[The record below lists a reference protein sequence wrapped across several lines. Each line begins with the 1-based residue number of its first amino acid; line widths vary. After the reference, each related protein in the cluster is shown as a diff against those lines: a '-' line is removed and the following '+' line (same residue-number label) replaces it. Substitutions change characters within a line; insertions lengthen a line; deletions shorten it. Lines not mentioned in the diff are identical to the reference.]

1 MASAYSES
9 EPVLVSRLSKAGFDQ
24 AERDL
29 ILKHVKSLKQLAFV
43 SSFAPGA
50 ADEGPLI
57 EALKAMLGKD
67 PEMSQKAAFRAV
79 FHEAYAI
86 VTSEMRQ
93 QVERVEEPTV
103 RHLSQPERAERIE
116 RQRSQ
121 LTGITIKGSSEPS
134 EALVDLCVGQYEANV
149 IQYVPWSKCTSREQ
163 ELLGD
168 GKKDLKLSIDGES
181 GKLKVENKAKDQVAD
196 TSTEVMLLQ
205 ALQRRALAFDQA
217 NIVSFTK
224 LDMWHQKL
232 MKARL
237 TPPPPGY
244 QQVTFTQLQN
254 ADSRLFLELQ
264 DHTRTGIQSDAK
276 GRPIDGII
284 DSVSC
289 MHEVVSLMQPLQGG
303 PSSSYGPSE
312 PARLRDELRGCN
324 SHTAKGHPICYAF
337 NLGSCPNK
345 VTGNK
350 CEKGLHICAVPKC
363 GMNHA
368 AINAILAP
376 STEDSVAGSGSGEGH
391 SRAIQEVLKAHPEG
405 DEPLL
410 SAPEGA
416 QAMPFEE
423 QGSNPLDPKVHAD
436 SYAEELLSLDR
447 NPTAQ
452 ELIRLFDML
461 PQEPLLS
468 KTRDDGAAAFSTGA
482 YVKGPLLGLRSN
494 CSKHPAASKIF
505 AQAVQR
511 AAPGMKFST
520 LSVFSDLK
528 TEPHV
533 DRFNSP
539 FPNILVP
546 LSNFRKGEVWVESA
560 QGVFPCEVDGVTKRG
575 ILIDVASGP
584 KAFYACSHVHATRP
598 WSGRR
603 VVIVGFCIARVQE
616 LDVDCRARLA
626 ELDFPVPQTPP
637 NFSPD
642 LIEVRGTFHDLRS
655 SQVDAACDA
664 LPAQLQAASLL
675 CLDLFCNAGEFGA
688 SLKAAGFDVLAIEQP
703 HLKQRALLSV
713 VSLDLRKAAS
723 WDFLVKVVLARRVV
737 FVLAAPTVAASSGD
751 LPEGFAQVASELSS
765 FLALLATL
773 DIGWGVLNP
782 LSSRLWATLA
792 LPASH
797 VVKFDLLAHGG
808 EQHQHMLL
816 HTNVQTLSA
825 LAVPCD
831 ESQKPLKTFRS
842 VTSLRDR
849 PRLLCSRFAAQIVV
863 FAGTLGFAVSPDA
876 VKPSANHRSSIAV
889 QRQPKVSKA
898 PPLMPEYKHR
908 VTLQVPSMDA
918 LRYDAKNSLTAA
930 FQSVP
935 VGARILQ
942 VVPVQ
947 GGEGP
952 SGSGFRVTFGVYRTE
967 DEFVRT
973 AVTLSHPF
981 DLSSAVPDEMLE
993 ILAFTLTKG
1002 PLAVM
1007 RHRLDTLTKWKK
1019 WSQELRGA
1027 EASLHARLHPDV
1039 EKIVARKNLTLLR
1052 RVAEDL
1058 QWPDATIIDDIE
1070 NGFELVGEAKVT
1082 GIFEV
1087 DPKPSSMS
1095 VDELLDHAK
1104 FLKPAL
1110 WGKVSGDASHPDDQ
1124 ELWDLTCAEADEKG
1138 WLHGPYTWEQLQ
1150 NMFDSKWI
1158 PVRRFSI
1165 RQKNKLRPID
1175 DLSENAVNQAW
1186 TVMERIGLR
1195 ALDEITWAC
1204 MALMR
1209 ASLGRRE
1216 VFFRKSDG
1224 SVLSGPL
1231 HSYWQQ
1237 DTRRCSPVLKTT
1249 DLRSAY
1255 KQFAIRPGHHRMC
1268 VVTLKDPADGLT
1280 KGFVCRVLP
1289 FGALASVGQFNR
1301 FSRLWQRILW
1311 ELKLAAASYFD
1322 DFPSVEV
1329 RALAENHDSSV
1340 KAALRLFGVDWASD
1354 KDLPFS
1360 QTADVLGVRLD
1371 ATDTEGGVLR
1381 VRNKPERSKEIAS
1394 SIDKILADGCIDP
1407 KQIPSLFGR
1416 IQFSESQLMGRQG
1429 RLALAQIRWLSSAR
1443 HRHVLSS
1450 LDATVFRSLRERMLE
1465 GRPREIQV
1473 LPVGGQTLVF
1483 TDGACDKLGDKFS
1496 CSIGGVMY
1504 RVLPTGSY
1512 ETRAFGCYLD
1522 ESVVEQWAG
1531 LGKRHLIGPTEL
1543 FAVVA
1548 ARRPDM
1554 VVFYVDHSGV
1564 LSAMIKGSSR
1574 DDLWRSILLHYECAD
1589 SLGPAISWFAR
1600 VPSKSNPGD
1609 GPSRSDWRFPV
1620 FGEYFEDRIVCFISG
1635 RVLKVT
1641 GQREAVGQLKY
1652 LSPDKCVSRLHE
1664 VTHAKDSSRQVE
1676 IDQSRLIIK
1685 ETQDE
1690 FSMPASS
1697 ALQVQEALRRRGLAY
1712 TFAQAVSWNAYDKY
1726 VTKLFG
1732 HMHRDPPPN
1741 HNRIF
1746 VSQIVEADRLVFTRL
1761 IELNIK
1767 PKQEPSG
1774 ARPMDEALHAALESY
1789 QVSFALMHL
1798 ASKGSNTPRRPWKRP
1813 RVQPDAAA
1821 ASVNPDAKK
1830 GKGKGKKGKA
1840 APWISIPKFI
1850 RDRGGVAVT
1859 PAGEPICFTYSI
1871 HGKCNTPGCTRK
1883 HAAASGCA
1891 TGDAHIFEGHG
1902 PVKLDPVLFSGLCE
1916 EFGRQVPFVD
1926 HPAEALA
1933 RTILDSK
1940 SFEFTCIAELVSL
1953 LPSEAPARS
1962 DGVNPGGHSWTSGAY
1977 VLGGNLGARSNMK
1990 LFPAVSALLAVVLR
2004 AACDDAVFTSLALLT
2019 NQSAWLHR
2027 DLNNACESLNT
2038 AVALS
2043 SFSGGGIWV
2052 QGTGDV
2058 FAAPSGVSSFPVV
2071 LEIFSGVGRLTA
2083 QLRAR
2088 GASGSLAVDSS
2099 QVSAPAAPP
2108 KVLDVATNQQLLSSW
2123 LEADHVVGVHFAP
2136 PVVMS
2141 APLERAVQYLVSR
2154 AVELALLVSIELPA
2168 TSTFWSS
2175 AAGRKVRSLCP
2186 YLRVFPLADCA
2197 DANASSLLVSNRD
2210 VFDGFATAAHGA
2222 PAVSSETAQLW
2233 DRTYTWEVA
2242 AKLADGFVPRRFLF
2256 AAPQV
2261 ASTRAATMS
2270 QPKAS
2275 KFPALVSEHQQVLL
2289 VRGDMDWPVARM
2301 ERLKSDLQLPP
2312 HLQCPLRVL
2321 PTGAQLLREFVAA
2334 AIRAGH
2340 PCKWEA
2346 ALPQVLQDAIQ
2357 RNASSSAE
2365 QLARDRA
2372 LFFKTWLSRAKE
2384 LESEEASFK
2393 ASLAPH
2399 VSSILAPKR
2408 LLLFKELLSAYE
2420 YPDPEV
2426 FDEITRG
2433 IRLTGQTPNTGIFPP
2448 TFKPAVRQAVDLE
2461 QWAPGARSRVLE
2473 CIKPQGDVDAVVHEK
2488 TVEER
2493 EKGWECPFKVDRM
2506 ICGLPIDSCRC
2517 IQNLCDTPTSLI
2529 GTPLRVPLSLIN
2541 CLHFRLE
2548 LPGQCS
2554 DSFE

>member
-9 EPVLVSRLSKAGFDQ
+9 EPVLVSRLSKAGFEQ

-57 EALKAMLGKD
+57 EALKTMLGKD
-67 PEMSQKAAFRAV
+67 PEMNQKAAFRAV

-134 EALVDLCVGQYEANV
+134 EALVDLCVGQYEADV

-237 TPPPPGY
+237 TAPPPGY
-244 QQVTFTQLQN
+244 QQVTFAQLQN

-312 PARLRDELRGCN
+312 PARLRESPYKGKGKGKDGKGKKRFVAMPSELRGCN
-324 SHTAKGHPICYAF
+324 SHTAKGRPICYAF

-368 AINAILAP
+368 AVKCP
-376 STEDSVAGSGSGEGH
+376 KKPKDGEQAGSGGGEGH
-391 SRAIQEVLKAHPEG
+391 SRAIQQVLTAHPEG

-416 QAMPFEE
+416 QAVSFEG
-423 QGSNPLDPKVHAD
+423 QGSKLDPKVHAD
-436 SYAEELLSLDR
+436 SYAEELLSLGRD
-447 NPTAQ
+447 PTAQ

-468 KTRDDGAAAFSTGA
+468 NTRNDGAVAFSTGA

-494 CSKHPAASKIF
+494 CNKHPAASRVF

-511 AAPGMKFST
+511 AAPGMQFST

-546 LSNFRKGEVWVESA
+546 LSNFQKGEVWVESA
-560 QGVFPCEVDGVTKRG
+560 QGDFPLEVDGVTKRG

-603 VVIVGFCIARVQE
+603 VVIVGFCVARVQE
-616 LDVDCRARLA
+616 LDVECRARLA
-626 ELDFPVPQTPP
+626 ELSFPVPQTAP

-642 LIEVRGTFHDLRS
+642 LIEVGGTFHDLRS
-655 SQVDAACDA
+655 SQVDEACDA
-664 LPAQLQAASLL
+664 LPAQLQAASLM

-688 SLKAAGFDVLAIEQP
+688 SLRAAGFDVLAVEQP
-703 HLKQRALLSV
+703 
-713 VSLDLRKAAS
+713 KAAS

-737 FVLAAPTVAASSGD
+737 FVLAAPTVAASAGE
-751 LPEGFAQVASELSS
+751 LPAGFAQVSSELSS
-765 FLALLATL
+765 FLAFLATL
-773 DIGWGVLNP
+773 DIGWCVLNP
-782 LSSRLWATLA
+782 LTSRLWSTLA
-792 LPASH
+792 LPASQA
-797 VVKFDLLAHGG
+797 VKFDLRAHGG
-808 EQHQHMLL
+808 EQHRQMLL

-825 LAVPCD
+825 LAVSADDNQEP
-831 ESQKPLKTFRS
+831 SRAFQS
-842 VTSLRDR
+842 VTSLRAR
-849 PRLLCSRFAAQIVV
+849 PRLLCSRLAAQVVV
-863 FAGTLGFAVSPDA
+863 FAGSLGFAVSPDA

-889 QRQPKVSKA
+889 QRQPKVSKV

-1070 NGFELVGEAKVT
+1070 NGFELVGEAKLT

-1095 VDELLDHAK
+1095 VDELLEHAK

-1186 TVMERIGLR
+1186 AVMERIGLR

-1209 ASLGRRE
+1209 TSLGRRE

-1231 HSYWQQ
+1231 HSYWHQ
-1237 DTRRCSPVLKTT
+1237 DARRCSPVLKTT

-1255 KQFAIRPGHHRMC
+1255 KQFAIRPEHHRMC
-1268 VVTLKDPADGLT
+1268 VVTLKDPADGST

-1360 QTADVLGVRLD
+1360 PTADVLGVRLD
-1371 ATDTEGGVLR
+1371 ATDMEGGVLR
-1381 VRNKPERSKEIAS
+1381 VKNKPERSKEIAS

-1473 LPVGGQTLVF
+1473 LPIGGQTLVF

-1504 RVLPTGSY
+1504 RVLPNGFR

-1548 ARRPDM
+1548 ARHVWKDFLNDQR

-1589 SLGPAISWFAR
+1589 SMGPAISWFAR

-1609 GPSRSDWRFPV
+1609 GPSRSDWRFPI

-1641 GQREAVGQLKY
+1641 GQR
-1652 LSPDKCVSRLHE
+1652 
-1664 VTHAKDSSRQVE
+1664 
-1676 IDQSRLIIK
+1676 
-1685 ETQDE
+1685 
-1690 FSMPASS
+1690 
-1697 ALQVQEALRRRGLAY
+1697 
-1712 TFAQAVSWNAYDKY
+1712 
-1726 VTKLFG
+1726 
-1732 HMHRDPPPN
+1732 
-1741 HNRIF
+1741 
-1746 VSQIVEADRLVFTRL
+1746 
-1761 IELNIK
+1761 
-1767 PKQEPSG
+1767 
-1774 ARPMDEALHAALESY
+1774 
-1789 QVSFALMHL
+1789 
-1798 ASKGSNTPRRPWKRP
+1798 
-1813 RVQPDAAA
+1813 
-1821 ASVNPDAKK
+1821 
-1830 GKGKGKKGKA
+1830 
-1840 APWISIPKFI
+1840 
-1850 RDRGGVAVT
+1850 
-1859 PAGEPICFTYSI
+1859 
-1871 HGKCNTPGCTRK
+1871 
-1883 HAAASGCA
+1883 
-1891 TGDAHIFEGHG
+1891 
-1902 PVKLDPVLFSGLCE
+1902 
-1916 EFGRQVPFVD
+1916 
-1926 HPAEALA
+1926 
-1933 RTILDSK
+1933 
-1940 SFEFTCIAELVSL
+1940 
-1953 LPSEAPARS
+1953 
-1962 DGVNPGGHSWTSGAY
+1962 
-1977 VLGGNLGARSNMK
+1977 
-1990 LFPAVSALLAVVLR
+1990 
-2004 AACDDAVFTSLALLT
+2004 
-2019 NQSAWLHR
+2019 
-2027 DLNNACESLNT
+2027 
-2038 AVALS
+2038 
-2043 SFSGGGIWV
+2043 V
-2052 QGTGDV
+2052 QG
-2058 FAAPSGVSSFPVV
+2058 
-2071 LEIFSGVGRLTA
+2071 
-2083 QLRAR
+2083 
-2088 GASGSLAVDSS
+2088 
-2099 QVSAPAAPP
+2099 
-2108 KVLDVATNQQLLSSW
+2108 
-2123 LEADHVVGVHFAP
+2123 
-2136 PVVMS
+2136 
-2141 APLERAVQYLVSR
+2141 
-2154 AVELALLVSIELPA
+2154 
-2168 TSTFWSS
+2168 
-2175 AAGRKVRSLCP
+2175 
-2186 YLRVFPLADCA
+2186 
-2197 DANASSLLVSNRD
+2197 
-2210 VFDGFATAAHGA
+2210 
-2222 PAVSSETAQLW
+2222 
-2233 DRTYTWEVA
+2233 
-2242 AKLADGFVPRRFLF
+2242 
-2256 AAPQV
+2256 
-2261 ASTRAATMS
+2261 
-2270 QPKAS
+2270 
-2275 KFPALVSEHQQVLL
+2275 
-2289 VRGDMDWPVARM
+2289 
-2301 ERLKSDLQLPP
+2301 
-2312 HLQCPLRVL
+2312 
-2321 PTGAQLLREFVAA
+2321 
-2334 AIRAGH
+2334 
-2340 PCKWEA
+2340 
-2346 ALPQVLQDAIQ
+2346 
-2357 RNASSSAE
+2357 
-2365 QLARDRA
+2365 
-2372 LFFKTWLSRAKE
+2372 
-2384 LESEEASFK
+2384 
-2393 ASLAPH
+2393 
-2399 VSSILAPKR
+2399 
-2408 LLLFKELLSAYE
+2408 
-2420 YPDPEV
+2420 
-2426 FDEITRG
+2426 
-2433 IRLTGQTPNTGIFPP
+2433 
-2448 TFKPAVRQAVDLE
+2448 
-2461 QWAPGARSRVLE
+2461 
-2473 CIKPQGDVDAVVHEK
+2473 
-2488 TVEER
+2488 
-2493 EKGWECPFKVDRM
+2493 
-2506 ICGLPIDSCRC
+2506 
-2517 IQNLCDTPTSLI
+2517 
-2529 GTPLRVPLSLIN
+2529 
-2541 CLHFRLE
+2541 
-2548 LPGQCS
+2548 
-2554 DSFE
+2554 

>member
-9 EPVLVSRLSKAGFDQ
+9 EPVLVSRLSKAGFEQ

-57 EALKAMLGKD
+57 EALKTMLGKD
-67 PEMSQKAAFRAV
+67 PEMNQKAAFRAV

-237 TPPPPGY
+237 TTPPPGY
-244 QQVTFTQLQN
+244 QQVTFAQLQN

-289 MHEVVSLMQPLQGG
+289 MHEVVSQMQPLQGG

-312 PARLRDELRGCN
+312 PARLRESPYKGKGKGKDGKGKKRFVAMPSELRGCN

-368 AINAILAP
+368 AVKCP
-376 STEDSVAGSGSGEGH
+376 KKPKDGEQAGSGGGEGH
-391 SRAIQEVLKAHPEG
+391 SRAIQQVLTAHPEG

-416 QAMPFEE
+416 QAVPFEG
-423 QGSNPLDPKVHAD
+423 QGSKLDPKVHAD
-436 SYAEELLSLDR
+436 SYAEELLSLGRD
-447 NPTAQ
+447 PTAQ

-468 KTRDDGAAAFSTGA
+468 NTRNDGAVAFSTGA

-494 CSKHPAASKIF
+494 CNKHPAASRVF

-511 AAPGMKFST
+511 AAPGMQFST

-560 QGVFPCEVDGVTKRG
+560 QGVFPLEVDGVTKRG

-603 VVIVGFCIARVQE
+603 VVIVGFCVARVQE
-616 LDVDCRARLA
+616 LDVECRARLA
-626 ELDFPVPQTPP
+626 ELSFPVPKTAP

-642 LIEVRGTFHDLRS
+642 LIEVGGTFHDLRS
-655 SQVDAACDA
+655 SQVDEACDA
-664 LPAQLQAASLL
+664 LPAQLQVASLM

-688 SLKAAGFDVLAIEQP
+688 SLRAAGFDVLAVEQP
-703 HLKQRALLSV
+703 HLKQRALISV

-737 FVLAAPTVAASSGD
+737 FVLAAPTVAASAGE
-751 LPEGFAQVASELSS
+751 LPAGFAQVSSELSS
-765 FLALLATL
+765 FLAFLATL
-773 DIGWGVLNP
+773 DIGWCVLNP
-782 LSSRLWATLA
+782 LNSRLWSTLA
-792 LPASH
+792 LPASQA
-797 VVKFDLLAHGG
+797 VKFDLCAHGG
-808 EQHQHMLL
+808 EQHRQMLL

-825 LAVPCD
+825 LAV
-831 ESQKPLKTFRS
+831 
-842 VTSLRDR
+842 
-849 PRLLCSRFAAQIVV
+849 
-863 FAGTLGFAVSPDA
+863 
-876 VKPSANHRSSIAV
+876 SADDN
-889 QRQPKVSKA
+889 QVSKV

-908 VTLQVPSMDA
+908 VTLQIPSMDA

-947 GGEGP
+947 GG
-952 SGSGFRVTFGVYRTE
+952 
-967 DEFVRT
+967 
-973 AVTLSHPF
+973 
-981 DLSSAVPDEMLE
+981 
-993 ILAFTLTKG
+993 
-1002 PLAVM
+1002 
-1007 RHRLDTLTKWKK
+1007 
-1019 WSQELRGA
+1019 
-1027 EASLHARLHPDV
+1027 
-1039 EKIVARKNLTLLR
+1039 
-1052 RVAEDL
+1052 
-1058 QWPDATIIDDIE
+1058 ATIIDDIE
-1070 NGFELVGEAKVT
+1070 NGFELVGEAKLT

-1095 VDELLDHAK
+1095 VDELLEHAK

-1124 ELWDLTCAEADEKG
+1124 ELWDLTCAEADKKG

-1186 TVMERIGLR
+1186 AVMERIGLR

-1231 HSYWQQ
+1231 HSYWHQ
-1237 DTRRCSPVLKTT
+1237 DARRCSPVLKTT

-1255 KQFAIRPGHHRMC
+1255 KQFAIRPEHHRMC
-1268 VVTLKDPADGLT
+1268 VVTLKDPADGST

-1360 QTADVLGVRLD
+1360 PTADVLGVRLD
-1371 ATDTEGGVLR
+1371 ATDMEGGVLR
-1381 VRNKPERSKEIAS
+1381 VKNKPERSKEIAS

-1473 LPVGGQTLVF
+1473 LPIGGQTLVF

-1504 RVLPTGSY
+1504 RVLPTGFR

-1548 ARRPDM
+1548 ARHVWKDFLNDQR

-1589 SLGPAISWFAR
+1589 SMGPAISWFAR

-1641 GQREAVGQLKY
+1641 GQR
-1652 LSPDKCVSRLHE
+1652 
-1664 VTHAKDSSRQVE
+1664 
-1676 IDQSRLIIK
+1676 
-1685 ETQDE
+1685 
-1690 FSMPASS
+1690 
-1697 ALQVQEALRRRGLAY
+1697 
-1712 TFAQAVSWNAYDKY
+1712 
-1726 VTKLFG
+1726 
-1732 HMHRDPPPN
+1732 
-1741 HNRIF
+1741 
-1746 VSQIVEADRLVFTRL
+1746 
-1761 IELNIK
+1761 
-1767 PKQEPSG
+1767 
-1774 ARPMDEALHAALESY
+1774 
-1789 QVSFALMHL
+1789 
-1798 ASKGSNTPRRPWKRP
+1798 
-1813 RVQPDAAA
+1813 
-1821 ASVNPDAKK
+1821 
-1830 GKGKGKKGKA
+1830 
-1840 APWISIPKFI
+1840 
-1850 RDRGGVAVT
+1850 
-1859 PAGEPICFTYSI
+1859 
-1871 HGKCNTPGCTRK
+1871 
-1883 HAAASGCA
+1883 
-1891 TGDAHIFEGHG
+1891 
-1902 PVKLDPVLFSGLCE
+1902 
-1916 EFGRQVPFVD
+1916 
-1926 HPAEALA
+1926 
-1933 RTILDSK
+1933 
-1940 SFEFTCIAELVSL
+1940 
-1953 LPSEAPARS
+1953 
-1962 DGVNPGGHSWTSGAY
+1962 
-1977 VLGGNLGARSNMK
+1977 
-1990 LFPAVSALLAVVLR
+1990 
-2004 AACDDAVFTSLALLT
+2004 
-2019 NQSAWLHR
+2019 
-2027 DLNNACESLNT
+2027 
-2038 AVALS
+2038 
-2043 SFSGGGIWV
+2043 V
-2052 QGTGDV
+2052 QG
-2058 FAAPSGVSSFPVV
+2058 
-2071 LEIFSGVGRLTA
+2071 
-2083 QLRAR
+2083 
-2088 GASGSLAVDSS
+2088 
-2099 QVSAPAAPP
+2099 
-2108 KVLDVATNQQLLSSW
+2108 
-2123 LEADHVVGVHFAP
+2123 
-2136 PVVMS
+2136 
-2141 APLERAVQYLVSR
+2141 
-2154 AVELALLVSIELPA
+2154 
-2168 TSTFWSS
+2168 
-2175 AAGRKVRSLCP
+2175 
-2186 YLRVFPLADCA
+2186 
-2197 DANASSLLVSNRD
+2197 
-2210 VFDGFATAAHGA
+2210 
-2222 PAVSSETAQLW
+2222 
-2233 DRTYTWEVA
+2233 
-2242 AKLADGFVPRRFLF
+2242 
-2256 AAPQV
+2256 
-2261 ASTRAATMS
+2261 
-2270 QPKAS
+2270 
-2275 KFPALVSEHQQVLL
+2275 
-2289 VRGDMDWPVARM
+2289 
-2301 ERLKSDLQLPP
+2301 
-2312 HLQCPLRVL
+2312 
-2321 PTGAQLLREFVAA
+2321 
-2334 AIRAGH
+2334 
-2340 PCKWEA
+2340 
-2346 ALPQVLQDAIQ
+2346 
-2357 RNASSSAE
+2357 
-2365 QLARDRA
+2365 
-2372 LFFKTWLSRAKE
+2372 
-2384 LESEEASFK
+2384 
-2393 ASLAPH
+2393 
-2399 VSSILAPKR
+2399 
-2408 LLLFKELLSAYE
+2408 
-2420 YPDPEV
+2420 
-2426 FDEITRG
+2426 
-2433 IRLTGQTPNTGIFPP
+2433 
-2448 TFKPAVRQAVDLE
+2448 
-2461 QWAPGARSRVLE
+2461 
-2473 CIKPQGDVDAVVHEK
+2473 
-2488 TVEER
+2488 
-2493 EKGWECPFKVDRM
+2493 
-2506 ICGLPIDSCRC
+2506 
-2517 IQNLCDTPTSLI
+2517 
-2529 GTPLRVPLSLIN
+2529 
-2541 CLHFRLE
+2541 
-2548 LPGQCS
+2548 
-2554 DSFE
+2554 